1 MGVWWM
7 ARTLPLPSSSPSLVR
22 ISAAVSA
29 SRKPKRSSSAAEV
42 KPAVCVAVAA
52 AAPPVAPPVRVVWP
66 PVWAEGVCVAV
77 WKLRLVM
84 AGGGALDGRRG
95 PGAAGVAAPCWRLQF
110 MNAEEHSASSP
121 APSKT
126 RLLGLRSG
134 QWETR
139 LGLSG

>member
-66 PVWAEGVCVAV
+66 PG
-77 WKLRLVM
+77 
-84 AGGGALDGRRG
+84 
-95 PGAAGVAAPCWRLQF
+95 
-110 MNAEEHSASSP
+110 SSP
-121 APSKT
+121 VPSACPS
-126 RLLGLRSG
+126 LRYRFPFFVRFLHSCKLQTSKDKKHRRVAG
-134 QWETR
+134 HR
-139 LGLSG
+139 